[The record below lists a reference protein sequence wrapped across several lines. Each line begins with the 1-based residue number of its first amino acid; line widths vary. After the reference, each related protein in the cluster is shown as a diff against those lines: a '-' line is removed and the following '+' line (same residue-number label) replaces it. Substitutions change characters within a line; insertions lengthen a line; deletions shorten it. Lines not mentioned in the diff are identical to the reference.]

1 MSPELL
7 KLLVREYAEQRWAII
22 DPVQIDEDTNG
33 MSLSEAIEE
42 IDRRALDYGLLDPLE
57 PWVSS
62 DRHVREVRI
71 SALRAVASAYPSRT

>member
-42 IDRRALDYGLLDPLE
+42 IDRRALDYGLLDP
-57 PWVSS
+57 WVSS

>member
-1 MSPELL
+1 
-7 KLLVREYAEQRWAII
+7 
-22 DPVQIDEDTNG
+22 